1 MNPIASLWESVHTRT
16 DGVTTRMGEY
26 MRHVR
31 DIRVKSGTIS
41 PSLLTELATPLL
53 PNLRR
58 LDWVVPFKAT
68 IQPFWPL
75 IVPSLT
81 TVHVD
86 VSLDSSP
93 LQDAEFLAT
102 LLDGLNAI
110 ARRCASLTT
119 IEILWIYGSLLPSS
133 AAVLDALSSLLSLKA
148 LSAST
153 NVVATREALQKLSKL
168 PSLRSLQ
175 ICHFDQTNLDGVDFV
190 AASSGFESLQAFS
203 IEGSSSLVQN
213 LLDGMPR
220 CGVRQCTVALQGY
233 ARTRLQEIITEGI
246 ARKFGPSLDTL
257 SLSLPCDFQDIDYQ
271 RITRLSATIFHTLRT
286 INLVDVRLAW
296 LEADKI
302 SDALCEDL
310 AASWPRLRVLHLTP
324 FESPTNLP
332 SSGTTLRGLRHFA
345 ERCPAL
351 EETRLQVDATGD
363 HWADEA
369 GSVPAERPRTR
380 AVSLDL
386 ITSPVTSPEAV
397 AVYLKACFHRVSELS
412 FSRVEARMYRCG
424 DRIAAWDR
432 LCALLLSD
440 DKE

>member
-1 MNPIASLWESVHTRT
+1 
-16 DGVTTRMGEY
+16 MGEY

-31 DIRVKSGTIS
+31 DIQVKSGTIS
-41 PSLLTELATPLL
+41 PSLLMELATPLL
-53 PNLRR
+53 PSLRR
-58 LDWVVPFKAT
+58 LDWVVPCKAT

-75 IVPSLT
+75 VVPSLT
-81 TVHVD
+81 AVHVD
-86 VSLDSSP
+86 VSSDCSP
-93 LQDAEFLAT
+93 SLDAEFLAT
-102 LLDGLNAI
+102 LLDGLNII

-133 AAVLDALSSLLSLKA
+133 AAVLDALSCLLSLKA
-148 LSAST
+148 LSATT
-153 NVVATREALQKLSKL
+153 NIIATREALPKLSKL

-175 ICHFDQTNLDGVDFV
+175 IRHFDQTNLDGVDFV
-190 AASSGFESLQAFS
+190 AASSGFEALQAFS
-203 IEGSSSLVQN
+203 LEGPSSLVHN

-233 ARTRLQEIITEGI
+233 ARTRHQEIITEGI

-257 SLSLPCDFQDIDYQ
+257 SLSLPSDFQGIDYQ
-271 RITRLSATIFHTLRT
+271 RITLLSVTIFHTLRT

-324 FESPTNLP
+324 FEGLSNLP

-351 EETRLQVDATGD
+351 EEMRLQVDATGD

-369 GSVPAERPRTR
+369 GSVSAERPRTR

-397 AVYLKACFHRVSELS
+397 AVYLKACFHRVSDLT
-412 FSRVEARMYRCG
+412 FSRVIARMYRCG
-424 DRIAAWDR
+424 DRIAVWDR

-440 DKE
+440 DEE